1 MLSSSCHQC
10 NACQAVSQLLGY
22 LRQALSLPITPRARA
37 FCAKCL
43 QHLAGRCSATPSP
56 LANLLPCPT
65 PPASTSAT
73 VKSVPFFFSL
83 LCFAKIKILR
93 ILHNPCSLHRHT
105 FRQSCT
111 CIIVWYVYKGF
122 SSHRETCFW
131 YEFDIWSNSSG
142 GGPSRGPSSNLLLLQ
157 VGSSA
162 TRSTPAISGLWPK
175 NACTFLQRKISCH
188 LFCLNFFKAAQNW
201 TFIFCIQKQ
210 HWNLILPLFCSI
222 LQNITE
228 RCPELAN
235 SLLSGPALETT
246 WQSSADEGTTSTMRQ
261 CYHDSCAT
269 CF

>member
-1 MLSSSCHQC
+1 MPAKLWVSCW
-10 NACQAVSQLLGY
+10 
-22 LRQALSLPITPRARA
+22 
-37 FCAKCL
+37 
-43 QHLAGRCSATPSP
+43 ATSGKHSVFPSP
-56 LANLLPCPT
+56 PGPE
-65 PPASTSAT
+65 P
-73 VKSVPFFFSL
+73 SVPSASSTWQVGAQQHPHLWPTCCPVPLLLLQLQQQWSQCLFFFSL